1 MRINPIFSSK
11 NQIVNIK
18 NLKNAPEENAEQNLP
33 KVGYTDLV
41 FKASL
46 KLKKPVIKDPVLE
59 KINSKILSYIEK
71 LPQSSK
77 ISKPIIV
84 NFEDGMAGFIVDK
97 TKKETFVSLKMAKGF
112 NKFES
117 FDSIQTPFM
126 VLEFSLNKNGQMTK
140 GMYYDMPGR
149 MNAIFT
155 RDARNVRRIQYA
167 NAFYKPITEDEN
179 LWLKMVPDACDY
191 QYASS
196 ANSMIFRANEL
207 QSYFSELAKKD
218 VSLFAK

>member
-71 LPQSSK
+71 ATGESFPTGDFLDADGKVIGKHNGIIRYTVGQRKGLGISLGARVFVSS
-77 ISKPIIV
+77 ISAENNTVTLAASPPMTKNVRIANIVFSGIQIPPVGTSVRVSVKLRYAASPISASVI
-84 NFEDGMAGFIVDK
+84 FLGDGTAEILLDEDAKSVTPGQAAVAYVGETVAFCGFI
-97 TKKETFVSLKMAKGF
+97 
-112 NKFES
+112 
-117 FDSIQTPFM
+117 
-126 VLEFSLNKNGQMTK
+126 
-140 GMYYDMPGR
+140 
-149 MNAIFT
+149 
-155 RDARNVRRIQYA
+155 
-167 NAFYKPITEDEN
+167 
-179 LWLKMVPDACDY
+179 C
-191 QYASS
+191 
-196 ANSMIFRANEL
+196 
-207 QSYFSELAKKD
+207 
-218 VSLFAK
+218 